1 MQETTNT
8 DDTAPIDNL
17 QDMGDFFFKSLNDF
31 ILFTSG
37 YYSLAENPPRRGNLP
52 FFDDPEFIVEVASL
66 QTASISFL
74 SSFFRGKLMIPAL
87 AIEYFLN
94 NRIQSEMIF
103 HLLKEKQIVPDE
115 ENFLRCLSGIDRENN
130 SFLELNDKVVN
141 GILTTSSSLVARDS
155 FFKAMSHFLHETP
168 VGQLSITQ
176 TLLDTFLSSV
186 TSYIE
191 TRSIA
196 IATKKIYKLDEGI

>member
-1 MQETTNT
+1 MT
-8 DDTAPIDNL
+8 DIAIVDYG
-17 QDMGDFFFKSLNDF
+17 M
-31 ILFTSG
+31 
-37 YYSLAENPPRRGNLP
+37 GNLRS
-52 FFDDPEFIVEVASL
+52 VH
-66 QTASISFL
+66 
-74 SSFFRGKLMIPAL
+74 KAL
-87 AIEYFLN
+87 E
-94 NRIQSEMIF
+94 
-103 HLLKEKQIVPDE
+103 H
-115 ENFLRCLSGIDRENN
+115 N

>member
-1 MQETTNT
+1 ME
-8 DDTAPIDNL
+8 
-17 QDMGDFFFKSLNDF
+17 
-31 ILFTSG
+31 
-37 YYSLAENPPRRGNLP
+37 
-52 FFDDPEFIVEVASL
+52 
-66 QTASISFL
+66 
-74 SSFFRGKLMIPAL
+74 
-87 AIEYFLN
+87 
-94 NRIQSEMIF
+94 
-103 HLLKEKQIVPDE
+103 
-115 ENFLRCLSGIDRENN
+115 IDRENN